1 MTHLYLVRHAEAEG
15 NLYRIAQGQ
24 DNSNLTDRGW
34 RQVRALERRLQEI
47 HIDAVYSSDLYR
59 TCATASAIYKPKGLP
74 LNREPLLREIG
85 VGVWERL
92 TWGEIYRRWPEQMQ
106 YFSHEPAK
114 WQIEKGEDPRAVQQR
129 GLQAVREIAARH
141 DGQTVAVV
149 AHGYIIRLLM
159 AHLQGYSM
167 ERAGESPTGDNTA
180 VSLLE
185 VENGEIRILFRDDN
199 SHLKTPE
206 FLAGEKVVKRKTA
219 MEPGLWFRSLEL
231 PAQEELFCA
240 LAETAFPAGHFDR
253 QRLLAD
259 AAVRPTWVGYLR
271 EEPVGI
277 LQLGPEAGWLSLVC
291 IRPDQR
297 KRGFG
302 VQLIGQAVYRVRPGG
317 VDHLRVLEPA
327 DEAGRSFF
335 GDYGFHAAGRT
346 EDGRVILEKNIGF
359 DPEILG
365 SGPRA

>member
-34 RQVRALERRLQEI
+34 RQVWALERRFRDI

-59 TCATASAIYKPKGLP
+59 TCATASAIYRPKGLP
-74 LNREPLLREIG
+74 LHREKLLREIG
-85 VGVWERL
+85 VGVWERF

-106 YFSHEPAK
+106 YFTHDPAK
-114 WQIEKGEDPRAVQQR
+114 WQIEGGEDPRIVLAR

-159 AHLQGYSM
+159 AHLQGYPI

-185 VENGEIRILFRDDN
+185 AENGELRIVFRDDN

-206 FLAGEKVVKRKTA
+206 FLAGEKVARRKTA
-219 MEPGLWFRSLEL
+219 MEPGLWFRPLEL
-231 PAQEELFCA
+231 PAQEELFCQ
-240 LAETAFPAGHFDR
+240 LAKTAFPAGTFDR
-253 QRLLAD
+253 RRLLAD

-271 EEPVGI
+271 EEPVGL
-277 LQLGPEAGWLSLVC
+277 LQLGPELGWISLLC

-297 KRGFG
+297 KKGFG
-302 VQLIGQAVYRVRPGG
+302 AQLIGQAVYRVRPEG
-317 VDHLRVLEPA
+317 VNHLRAVLPA
-327 DEAGRSFF
+327 QTEGQSFC
-335 GDYGFHAAGRT
+335 GDYGFHPAGET
-346 EDGRVILEKNIGF
+346 ADGRALVEKDIGF
-359 DPEILG
+359 DPEILQG
-365 SGPRA
+365 R